1 MSDGAGAQSLLGL
14 ENEALRHRV
23 AALEEDVV
31 GLKRAENAL
40 GASEMRYRR
49 LFESAKD
56 GILILNA
63 DSGRIVDVNPFLTEL
78 TGYSREE
85 YLGKQLWEIGPFKDI
100 AASRASFAD
109 LQSKHYVR
117 YEDLP
122 LEDRKGRKIDVEFVS
137 NVYPVGDHHVIQ
149 CNVRDITARK
159 RAEETREK
167 LEEQLRTSQKME
179 AIGSLA
185 GGVAHDFNN
194 LLSVIQSYTGYAL
207 DAVREGDPIKD
218 DLLEVKKA
226 GERAVAL
233 TRQLLAFSRKQMLQ
247 PVQLNLNQ
255 IAAGVETM
263 LQRILGEDIDLVQT
277 LAPDLGL
284 TLADPGQLEQVIMN
298 LVVNARD
305 AMPEGGKLT
314 IETSN
319 VEIDAEYAAR
329 HVAVIPGPYVS
340 LVVADTGCGMD
351 QEAKARLFEPFFTT
365 KEKGTGLGLSTV
377 YGIVRQSGGHVWVY
391 SEPGLGTTF
400 KVYLPR
406 SITATEANTITTPST
421 VPMRSTAGS
430 ETILVVEDDEALC
443 KVAKRSLD
451 AAGYTVLAAA
461 DGDKALQIC
470 ARYAGDIHLLVT
482 DVVMPRMGGR
492 ALAQELSKRRPALK
506 VLYMSGYT
514 DCAIVHHGVLDAGT
528 RFLGKPF
535 TEAELTRKVRNVLDD
550 GLTDLA
556 TGHGQA
562 VAAGAENQAQPLD
575 EGALQTLAPDVRNKL
590 RKAVLAARYDE
601 ILDLVETIRV
611 TEPDVAVGLRRM
623 ADLFDYDRMRDLLSE
638 GRHPQRE
645 R

>member
-1 MSDGAGAQSLLGL
+1 MSDGAGAPDLLGL

-23 AALEEDVV
+23 AVLEEDVI
-31 GLKRAENAL
+31 GLKHAENAL
-40 GASEMRYRR
+40 GASEMRYRS

-56 GILILNA
+56 GILILDA

-85 YLGKQLWEIGPFKDI
+85 YLGKHLWEIGPFKDI

-122 LEDRKGRKIDVEFVS
+122 LEDRKGQKIDVEFVS

-207 DAVREGDPIKD
+207 DAVRDGDPIKD

-255 IAAGVETM
+255 IAAGVEMM
-263 LQRILGEDIDLVQT
+263 LRRILGEDIDLVQT

-319 VEIDAEYAAR
+319 VEIDEEYAAR

-340 LVVADTGCGMD
+340 LAVTDTGCGMD

-391 SEPGLGTTF
+391 SEPGVGTTF

-406 SITATEANTITTPST
+406 SFTATEANTITPST
-421 VPMRSTAGS
+421 VPMRSTVGS

-514 DCAIVHHGVLDAGT
+514 DSAIVHHGVLDAGT

-535 TEAELTRKVRNVLDD
+535 TEAELTRKVRKVLDD
-550 GLTDLA
+550 GFTDLA
-556 TGHGQA
+556 AGDGQA
-562 VAAGAENQAQPLD
+562 DTAGAGNEEQPLD
-575 EGALQTLAPDVRNKL
+575 EGALQTLAPDVLNKL
-590 RKAVLAARYDE
+590 RKAVIAARYDE
-601 ILDLVETIRV
+601 ILDLVETIRI

-623 ADLFDYDRMRDLLSE
+623 ADLFDYDRMRALLSE
-638 GRHPQRE
+638 GRQEQRD
-645 R
+645 